1 MAIFAMNGTLYL
13 DFSNGTATVVAG
25 SLGDVRLGFMENFR

>member
-1 MAIFAMNGTLYL
+1 MAIFAMNGL